1 MSLEAQ
7 VRGRLA
13 QLREEG
19 SRNTLA
25 GSCTLYG
32 TLLHPDEPQSMSL
45 VYLEDAEKSREA
57 FEREE
62 RRQHT
67 EAEWKREERKRH
79 GKER

>member
-1 MSLEAQ
+1 MRHLQERTYMSLEAQ

-45 VYLEDAEKSREA
+45 VYLEDAEKPRSFRE
-57 FEREE
+57 RGEE
-62 RRQHT
+62 TTHR
-67 EAEWKREERKRH
+67 
-79 GKER
+79 G